1 MSYLEEFLGVESS
14 VSWEALVR
22 RLIPIAKSLTIGQ
35 QVTIGFLLSMILIA
49 GLGFMGRRAISS
61 VGGQLSS
68 AVNVTARKMD
78 LVGALMMQFE
88 DMKSYA
94 RRTQFAFVVNHLVQS
109 NARVGA
115 NVTCSMCHMLETS
128 DTRESE
134 LATIAASIK
143 GTLAQLERLTSQ
155 EAELKQLRAA
165 RGGIDVYISLFSRYL
180 KLTASNQFDDAHGVL
195 RDEMFPTLDGIDEVL
210 KQLRAQAQQ
219 ALNQAD
225 ESASR
230 TISRSLR
237 ESLMLVVMSLILSL
251 GMLWVANRTVRRL
264 RRVAAELKQE
274 AQQVASAAGQV
285 ASAGQSVAQN
295 VTEQSAAL
303 ERTSA
308 STEEIETS
316 AKANQAVARASAEV
330 SGDLGQQIAQAN
342 STLEEM
348 MAAMLDMGNSNK
360 EISKIIQLIEDIAF
374 QTNLLALNAA
384 IEAARSGE
392 AGLGFAVVAD
402 EVRTLAKRSAQAAC
416 DTAAL
421 IQQAVQKSGQ
431 GMQTANRVAESI
443 QSITGGSK
451 RMSALSEQI
460 RDSSGEQSELLE
472 KIAGLLRETLQSVQ
486 ASAAGAEE
494 TAAAGQE
501 LHAQSAQL
509 ERMADQLISISGR

>member
-1 MSYLEEFLGVESS
+1 V
-14 VSWEALVR
+14 
-22 RLIPIAKSLTIGQ
+22 RLIRIAKSLTIGQ
-35 QVTIGFLLSMILIA
+35 QVTFGFLLSMVLIA
-49 GLGFMGRRAISS
+49 GLGYMGRRAISS

-68 AVNVTARKMD
+68 AVNVTARQVD
-78 LVGALMMQFE
+78 LVGGLLMQFE

-94 RRTQFAFVVNHLVQS
+94 RRTQFAFVVNHLVHT
-109 NARVGA
+109 NAQIGA
-115 NVTCSMCHMLETS
+115 NVTCSMCHMLETNE
-128 DTRESE
+128 TRERE
-134 LATIAASIK
+134 LGVMAATIKA
-143 GTLAQLERLTSQ
+143 TLGQLERLTSH
-155 EAELKQLRAA
+155 EADLKQLRAA
-165 RGGIDVYISLFSRYL
+165 RAGIDMYVSLFGRYL
-180 KLTASNQFDDAHGVL
+180 KMTAANQFDAAHGVL
-195 RDEMFPTLDGIDEVL
+195 RDEMFPTLDGIDDAL
-210 KQLRAQAQQ
+210 KQLRERAAK

-225 ESASR
+225 QDAGR

-237 ESLMLVVMSLILSL
+237 ESLILVLMSLILSL

-274 AQQVASAAGQV
+274 AQEVASAAGQV

-295 VTEQSAAL
+295 VTEQSATL

-316 AKANQAVARASAEV
+316 AKANQGVARESAEL
-330 SGDLGQQIAQAN
+330 SGDLGQRVAQAN
-342 STLEEM
+342 SILEEM

-402 EVRTLAKRSAQAAC
+402 EVRSLAKRSAQAAC
-416 DTAAL
+416 DTTAL

-431 GMQTANRVAESI
+431 GMQTATRVAESI

-451 RMSALSEQI
+451 RMNVLSEQI
-460 RDSSGEQSELLE
+460 RASSGEQAELLE

-509 ERMADQLISISGR
+509 ESMAEQLISISGR